1 MRTRRHVLV
10 LGLVLAVAVVVV
22 GAAGSA
28 QAQLL
33 PANAGNLDD
42 GGPVHVDD
50 ALAVRDV
57 SADWLPGRGELLAA
71 DCEATADAPIL
82 FEQNGIVLIRA
93 WGRWNCNTELPG
105 SYVEV
110 CLDAVFPSVSCNEV
124 FVPPPRAS
132 ISVPVDFPCAP
143 GIFLTM
149 TTGRNAFDMYPSNDA
164 THSRQALVVNP
175 QDCRYLQA
183 AP

>member
-1 MRTRRHVLV
+1 MGWRRRV
-10 LGLVLAVAVVVV
+10 LGLGVAGALAVLAG
-22 GAAGSA
+22 GAARA
-28 QAQLL
+28 QSV
-33 PANAGNLDD
+33 PGNAGNLHD
-42 GGPVHVDD
+42 GGPVDPADV
-50 ALAVRDV
+50 LEVRDA
-57 SADWLPGRGELLAA
+57 STDWLPGRGELLTA
-71 DCEATADAPIL
+71 DCEASADPPQLI
-82 FEQNGIVLIRA
+82 EQNGIVLIRG
-93 WGRWNCNTELPG
+93 WGHWTCSTKLAG

-110 CLDAVFPSVSCNEV
+110 CLDALLPSVSCNEV
-124 FVPPPRAS
+124 FVPPPRAA

-149 TTGRNAFDMYPSNDA
+149 TTGRNGFDTHPSNDV